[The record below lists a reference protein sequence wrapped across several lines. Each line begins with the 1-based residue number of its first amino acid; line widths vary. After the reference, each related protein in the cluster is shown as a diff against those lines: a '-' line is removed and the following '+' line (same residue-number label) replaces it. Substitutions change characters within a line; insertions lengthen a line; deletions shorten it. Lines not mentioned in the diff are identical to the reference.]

1 MNNNQKCNMHNT
13 ITNTHKYK
21 HRTNSLS
28 KHVMCDLWPLASWAG
43 GVWRLRIT
51 IHSRRE
57 SGDVVILT
65 TFELHEGYRDAL
77 IAIGSDFLGA
87 KLCIIGNC
95 GRLGRLD
102 CMEKHTLFILILL
115 YLFLSWG
122 LVSMYPAHY
131 ITCSPYYITKNCNN
145 YSAAQ
150 ALCDWHGALYY

>member
-1 MNNNQKCNMHNT
+1 MQYAQHYY
-13 ITNTHKYK
+13 KYTQIQTQNK
-21 HRTNSLS
+21 LSEQTRDVWSLTPCKLS
-28 KHVMCDLWPLASWAG
+28 SVEFEG
-43 GVWRLRIT
+43 LRIT

-77 IAIGSDFLGA
+77 IAIGSEFLGA
-87 KLCIIGNC
+87 KLCIIANC

-150 ALCDWHGALYY
+150 ALCDCHGALYY